1 MRAALALD
9 NSCGASA
16 RTTTVM
22 VCVAALPPWL
32 ATIGASTASAAIA
45 C

>member
-9 NSCGASA
+9 NSCRASA

-22 VCVAALPPWL
+22 VWVAALPP
-32 ATIGASTASAAIA
+32 
-45 C
+45 